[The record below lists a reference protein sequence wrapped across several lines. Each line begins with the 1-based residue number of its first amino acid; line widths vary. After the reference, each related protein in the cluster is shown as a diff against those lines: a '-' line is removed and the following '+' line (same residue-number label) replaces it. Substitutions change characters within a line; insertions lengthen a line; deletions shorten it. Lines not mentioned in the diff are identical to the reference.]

1 MKILI
6 TMLFLIMAGCSSYTA
21 ISLSSNIVTYNT
33 TGKTNAD
40 HVVSMLLQK
49 DCKIFRIIK
58 HQRVCVVK

>member
-6 TMLFLIMAGCSSYTA
+6 TISLLVLASCSSYTA
-21 ISLSSNIVTYNT
+21 VSVSSNIVTYSA

-40 HVVSMLLQK
+40 HVVSMLVQK
-49 DCKIFRIIK
+49 DCKMFRIIK